1 MNPQKSKRSL
11 AVCIPASGR
20 AVPFDWAMTV
30 PQIPNPPNLY
40 LIRLTVVGRPTAEAR
55 NTLMDSTLEHECR
68 LLWFIDDDVVPPPDA
83 LTKLVYQMENHPE
96 AAMVSAIVCSKQ
108 DPPAPC
114 VFARAGDG
122 PFWDWT
128 VGEVFEAPGGV
139 GLACCLIRTE
149 WLERLDRPY
158 CKFEEG
164 KHRAGPSEFPML
176 VSEDLYFCNK
186 IRNAGG
192 VILVDGSILCVHHD
206 VLTGKTYELPK
217 DSLPWRRAREKKRA
231 EEPSDIQRIPAGAS
245 PHRRVNQ
252 MTGAPPISLKSSS
265 ESESPKRQASAV
277 KSRAGTRFVVVLP
290 EPPGY
295 IHVEAL
301 RELQET
307 VHLGLQHLGLDSQ
320 LSNRPNLEVGPY
332 RRTNILFG
340 AHLLTPESFQDLPS
354 DTIIYNT
361 EPLGE
366 EADKASFQPKIDA
379 WGPFRVWHMSKS
391 TNDKALAL
399 GLQSEYVALGYVREM
414 TRIKNSPNP
423 DVDVLFYGAVT
434 ERRVAIIDALRAA
447 GLQVPFA
454 DALFGRYG
462 AERDSWIARAKI
474 ILNVHAFPR
483 SSFEVPRVVYAL
495 SNRKPVVCER
505 NEGEEIEGDLMP
517 GMIFA
522 PYDGLAETCIRFARS
537 SYGLRAIAEAGFD
550 AVRRRDES
558 EILKAALKL

>member
-1 MNPQKSKRSL
+1 MNPDKPKRSL

-55 NTLMDSTLEHECR
+55 NTLMNSTLEHDCR

-83 LTKLVYQMENHPE
+83 LTKLVYQIENHPE
-96 AAMVSAIVCSKQ
+96 AAMVSAVYCSKQ
-108 DPPAPC
+108 NPPAPQ

-139 GLACCLIRTE
+139 GLGCSLIRTE
-149 WLERLDRPY
+149 WIERLDRPW

-164 KHRAGPSEFPML
+164 KHQAGPSEFPMG

-186 IRNAGG
+186 IREAGG

-217 DSLPWRRAREKKRA
+217 DSLPWRRAREKKNPEAAGKRSPA
-231 EEPSDIQRIPAGAS
+231 VRPSGERKFA
-245 PHRRVNQ
+245 
-252 MTGAPPISLKSSS
+252 
-265 ESESPKRQASAV
+265 
-277 KSRAGTRFVVVLP
+277 VVLP
-290 EPPGY
+290 VPPGY
-295 IHVEAL
+295 VHIEAL

-307 VHLGLQHLGLDSQ
+307 VHFGLLHLEIDSQ
-320 LSNRPNLEVGPY
+320 PADRPNFDVGFQ

-340 AHLLTPESFQDLPS
+340 AHLLRPERLQDLPA

-366 EADKASFQPKIDA
+366 EAEIAPFKPNIEAMRRFQI
-379 WGPFRVWHMSKS
+379 WHMSESLHKR
-391 TNDKALAL
+391 ALAL
-399 GLQSEYVALGYVREM
+399 GLQSQYVPLGYVREM
-414 TRIKNSPNP
+414 THIESCPNP
-423 DVDVLFYGAVT
+423 DVDALLYGAAT
-434 ERRVAIIDALRAA
+434 ERRKAIVEALQAV
-447 GLQVPFA
+447 GLKVPPIET
-454 DALFGRYG
+454 LFGRYG

-474 ILNVHAFPR
+474 ILNVHQYVPR
-483 SSFEVPRVVYAL
+483 CTFAAPRVVYAL
-495 SNRKPVVCER
+495 ANRRPVVCEY
-505 NEGEEIEGDLMP
+505 NEAEEIEEDLLP
-517 GMIFA
+517 GMLCSRYENLVPDCITFL
-522 PYDGLAETCIRFARS
+522 GLPKVVQAK
-537 SYGLRAIAEAGFD
+537 AEAGFD

-558 EILKAALKL
+558 EILRTALKL